1 MKALLVALLVC
12 LALPTCAVAGVSA
25 PPAVTPT
32 PTSASGVLAAGSGS
46 ASTVSKTS
54 AGLEAGLARPKAVA
68 FEILAQED
76 ALVGADQRPV
86 TLALRGNTSAQS
98 IPGGLPQ
105 GARTALRRALAQPD
119 SDLYLVIYGGVQ
131 PSAGYRVRIE
141 AITRQLVGSREQLV
155 VDYCVE
161 GPGPGQGAAAVLTY
175 PYLVARVPGA
185 EVAPQNVVFRPR

>member
-1 MKALLVALLVC
+1 MKALLVAMLVG
-12 LALPTCAVAGVSA
+12 LALPTCAVASVSA
-25 PPAVTPT
+25 PPAAPPT
-32 PTSASGVLAAGSGS
+32 PTSVSDVLATGGGS
-46 ASTVSKTS
+46 ASTASKTS
-54 AGLEAGLARPKAVA
+54 TGLEASLARPEAVA

-76 ALVGADQRPV
+76 VLVGDDQRPV
-86 TLALRGNTSAQS
+86 TLALRGDASAQS

-105 GARTALRRALAQPD
+105 GARAALRRALAQPD

-131 PSAGYRVRIE
+131 PSAGYRVRID
-141 AITRQLVGSREQLV
+141 AITRQVAGSRKQLI

-185 EVAPQNVVFRPR
+185 EVAPQNVVFRRR